1 MLLALS
7 YTIVTLQLLLSFYNP
22 PSFTESP
29 YASLVS
35 C

>member
-7 YTIVTLQLLLSFYNP
+7 CVTATLQLLPSFYNP